1 MNSTFSHQSI
11 IMKKKNN
18 QMQLFFFDAAT
29 PEVRSAIACLQSQNY
44 DVLQADNYPAGFEL
58 YKANLPSIVLINV
71 DQPDGATLVEKIG
84 ATDPDVQILVMS
96 AKDIMK
102 GPTNEVQH
110 KVAGFIRIPLNPVE
124 LDIALK
130 RAREFVD
137 LRRRLYRMQEQL
149 EASARDKAAEMI
161 ETERFLA
168 VRQIVDKM
176 SSFSA
181 QVAGDVHGGV
191 KYFHELPYFVS
202 IHSRDCKVL
211 ALNTTYSR
219 YLGNRINSDSC
230 AIYIGK
236 RASKESCPVGRTI
249 RTEATLETRALVR
262 YTSGAQVP
270 VIVHTTPIFNDDG
283 EVEMVLEI
291 FAGSKEIEH
300 LAEDVRSTQQRYQQ
314 LFNAMPSY
322 LAVLDRRLRINAINR
337 RFKEDFGNPIGS
349 SFFDILRPGSFP
361 AFRDPITAS
370 IKDGMPH
377 KGELV
382 LTDQYHN
389 QYNMMAWTAPIK
401 TMAGKLIQV
410 LVIFT
415 DITEVRQLE
424 DNLSTLGLMIGSIS
438 HDLKGC
444 LTGLDAGL
452 YLIDTGFYRDLPGRI
467 EEGLDVARL
476 MVERIRKLVQDVL
489 YYTKEREL
497 EIQEM
502 DVEQFAIGVAA
513 TVDNRIRG
521 ANIQFNC
528 VFEGG
533 PAKIKIDPGLIRSAL
548 VNILENAM
556 EACIDD
562 PEEKL
567 HQIDFRVHG
576 TDMEIQFDIT
586 DNGSGMDEDQKQKI
600 FTIFYSTKGSK
611 GTGLGLFIA
620 NKAVQKHGGHISV
633 ETEPGKGT
641 AFHIRLPLK
650 PSREIRP

>member
-1 MNSTFSHQSI
+1 MN
-11 IMKKKNN
+11 KKNN
-18 QMQLFFFDAAT
+18 QMQLFFFDAVT
-29 PEVRSAIACLQSQNY
+29 PEIRSAVACLKSWGY
-44 DVLQADNYPAGFEL
+44 DVLHADNDLAGFDL
-58 YKANLPSIVLINV
+58 YKDNRPPIALVNMDLP
-71 DQPDGATLVEKIG
+71 DAAALVEKIC
-84 ATDPDVQILVMS
+84 ATDPDAQILVIS
-96 AKDIMK
+96 AEEIPEGAINGFK
-102 GPTNEVQH
+102 H
-110 KVAGFIRIPLNPVE
+110 RVAGFIRAPLKPFE
-124 LDIALK
+124 LEIALK
-130 RAREFVD
+130 RVSEFIE
-137 LRRRLYRMQEQL
+137 LRRRLYLMQEQL
-149 EASARDKAAEMI
+149 EAPAGDKADEMI

-176 SSFSA
+176 SSFIA

-202 IHSRDCKVL
+202 IHSCDCKVL
-211 ALNTTYSR
+211 AVNTTYR
-219 YLGNRINSDSC
+219 KYLGNRINGDSC
-230 AIYIGK
+230 AIYSGK

-262 YTSGAQVP
+262 YASGAQVP

-322 LAVLDRRLRINAINR
+322 VAVLDRRLRINAINR
-337 RFKEDFGNPIGS
+337 RFKEDFGDPIGS
-349 SFFDILRPGSFP
+349 GFFDILRPGSFP

-370 IKDGMPH
+370 VKDGMPH

-382 LTDQYHN
+382 LTDQNHI
-389 QYNMMAWTAPIK
+389 QHNMMAWTAPIK

-424 DNLSTLGLMIGSIS
+424 DNLSALGLMIGSIS

-452 YLIDTGFYRDLPGRI
+452 YLVDTGFYRDRPGRI

-476 MVERIRKLVQDVL
+476 MVERIRKLVQDIL

-528 VFEGG
+528 VIEADS
-533 PAKIKIDPGLIRSAL
+533 AKIEIDPGLIRSAL

-562 PEEKL
+562 PGEKAY
-567 HQIDFRVHG
+567 HIDFHVRRV
-576 TDMEIQFDIT
+576 DKEIQFDIT
-586 DNGSGMDEDQKQKI
+586 DNGSGMDEKQKKKI

-620 NKAVQKHGGHISV
+620 NKAIQKHGGHISV
-633 ETEPGKGT
+633 DSEPGKGT

-650 PSREIRP
+650 ISRETK